1 MASSPVSG
9 QRYPLPGLPSQDRC
23 LVMGVVNVTPDS
35 FSDGGAWLG
44 ADAAV
49 AHGLELAAQGADIV
63 DVGGESTRPG
73 AQRISA
79 EEEIRRVQ
87 PVIAELARSGV
98 PVSVDTMRARVAELA
113 LEAGAR
119 LVNDVSGGL
128 ADPHMPRLVAKASVP
143 YVVMHWRGHSHDM
156 NSRAVY
162 DDVVREVRDE
172 LRRRVDAVVAEGV
185 DPSMIVLD
193 PGLGFSKLS
202 EHNWRLLAALPDI
215 ACLGAGTARERPSGA
230 GAARHGGGPPRRFPV
245 LVGASRKRFL
255 GRLLATADGT
265 PRSFTGS
272 DDATVAT
279 TALAAAAGAWCVRVH
294 KVPAN
299 ADAVRV
305 AAAWRAARAGPA
317 MRTDRIEVRGLRV
330 RGRHGVLDAER
341 RDGQEFLIDA
351 VLAVDTRPAAAS
363 DDLSL
368 TVDYAGLSER
378 LAAIVAGEP
387 VKLIETLAERL
398 AQACLAEPAV
408 RQAEITVHKPDAPM
422 GRPFGDVSVTIC
434 RERAVRVVI
443 ALGSNLGDRLREL
456 QRAVDALAATPGLD
470 ITAVSPV
477 YETAPVGGPRAAGL
491 PERGRPGGDVPPG
504 R

>member
-1 MASSPVSG
+1 MASSPAAG
-9 QRYPLPGLPSQDRC
+9 RQYLLAGLPSEDRC

-49 AHGLELAAQGADIV
+49 AHGLDLAAQGADIV

-73 AQRISA
+73 AQRIPA

-87 PVIAELARSGV
+87 PVITELARSGI

-113 LEAGAR
+113 IEAGAR

-156 NSRAVY
+156 NSRAIY
-162 DDVVREVRDE
+162 QDVVKEVRDE
-172 LRRRVDAVVAEGV
+172 LSRRVDAVVAEGV

-202 EHNWRLLAALPDI
+202 EHNWRLLAALGDLG
-215 ACLGAGTARERPSGA
+215 CLGAAAGPGTPA
-230 GAARHGGGPPRRFPV
+230 GTRHRFPV

-255 GRLLATADGT
+255 GRLLAAADGT

-305 AAAWRAARAGPA
+305 AAAWQAAWADPA
-317 MRTDRIEVRGLRV
+317 
-330 RGRHGVLDAER
+330 
-341 RDGQEFLIDA
+341 
-351 VLAVDTRPAAAS
+351 
-363 DDLSL
+363 
-368 TVDYAGLSER
+368 
-378 LAAIVAGEP
+378 
-387 VKLIETLAERL
+387 
-398 AQACLAEPAV
+398 
-408 RQAEITVHKPDAPM
+408 
-422 GRPFGDVSVTIC
+422 
-434 RERAVRVVI
+434 
-443 ALGSNLGDRLREL
+443 
-456 QRAVDALAATPGLD
+456 
-470 ITAVSPV
+470 
-477 YETAPVGGPRAAGL
+477 
-491 PERGRPGGDVPPG
+491 
-504 R
+504 